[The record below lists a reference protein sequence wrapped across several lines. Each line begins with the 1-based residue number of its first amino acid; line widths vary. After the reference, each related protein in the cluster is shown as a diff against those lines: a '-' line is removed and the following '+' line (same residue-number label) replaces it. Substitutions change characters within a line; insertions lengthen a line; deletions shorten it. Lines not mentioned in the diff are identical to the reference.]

1 MAVQQRRNSK
11 TRKAKRR
18 THYKLAA
25 PTLVKCPACGECA
38 NAVCTTVRL
47 SLKKRKKGQNAFF
60 LSSDF

>member
-25 PTLVKCPACGECA
+25 PTLTKCPVCGEYKMAHRMCE
-38 NAVCTTVRL
+38 CG
-47 SLKKRKKGQNAFF
+47 SYKGENVVGK
-60 LSSDF
+60 

>member
-25 PTLVKCPACGECA
+25 PTLVKCPVCSEYKQPHKMCSCGEY
-38 NAVCTTVRL
+38 NGKTIVE
-47 SLKKRKKGQNAFF
+47 K
-60 LSSDF
+60 